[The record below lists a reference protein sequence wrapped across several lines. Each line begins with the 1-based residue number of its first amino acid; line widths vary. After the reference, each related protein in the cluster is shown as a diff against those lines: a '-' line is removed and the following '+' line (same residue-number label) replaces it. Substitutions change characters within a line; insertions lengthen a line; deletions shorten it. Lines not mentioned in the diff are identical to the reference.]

1 MVEANA
7 QLGFLKLPKSIFGE
21 HENLIKLTQYNKF
34 KSILGEDPNLHY
46 KKAMISE

>member
-21 HENLIKLTQYNKF
+21 HENLIKLTHYNKF

-46 KKAMISE
+46 KKEMIS